1 MRLTSL
7 LVLLALPITQTL
19 AQSNVCHPDDDQR
32 EAKLL
37 AFYTGPLTFSPGG
50 NVDALGRGKLR
61 LGFEATYVP
70 EPSAEISRPER
81 CYASNKSE
89 DTRLSPVFPRPRLA
103 LGLGSG
109 WVLEGSYLPPVTVFD
124 ATPYLASVAVSRLAS
139 IGPAGLLLRA
149 HATFGKVEGAITC
162 SEDALQLVNT
172 AEPCYGSEKSKDTY
186 KPNMLGGEAAITFV
200 LGSRTNGY
208 AGAGYTSLR
217 PRFQVGFR
225 DGRPGVAYDSTR
237 IEVDLNRVS
246 LFGGALF
253 QVSPLIGLTA
263 ELYSVPED
271 VTTFR
276 VGASYRWR

>member
-1 MRLTSL
+1 
-7 LVLLALPITQTL
+7 
-19 AQSNVCHPDDDQR
+19 
-32 EAKLL
+32 
-37 AFYTGPLTFSPGG
+37 
-50 NVDALGRGKLR
+50 
-61 LGFEATYVP
+61 
-70 EPSAEISRPER
+70 
-81 CYASNKSE
+81 
-89 DTRLSPVFPRPRLA
+89 
-103 LGLGSG
+103 
-109 WVLEGSYLPPVTVFD
+109 VTVFD
-124 ATPYLASVAVSRLAS
+124 ASPNLASVALSRIVN
-139 IGPAGLLLRA
+139 IGEAGVLLRA

-162 SEDALQLVNT
+162 SADAIQLVNT
-172 AEPCYGSEKSKDTY
+172 AEPCYGSQKSKDTY
-186 KPNMLGGEAAITFV
+186 KPNMVGGEAAIRFV

-253 QVSPLIGLTA
+253 QVSPVIGLTA

-271 VTTFR
+271 VTTIR

>member
-7 LVLLALPITQTL
+7 LVLLAVPTTQTL

-50 NVDALGRGKLR
+50 NVTALGRGQLR

-70 EPSAEISRPER
+70 EPSDEISRPER
-81 CYASNKSE
+81 CYASSKSE

-109 WVLEGSYLPPVTVFD
+109 WVIEGSYLPPVTVFD
-124 ATPYLASVAVSRLAS
+124 ATPNLASFAISRIVS
-139 IGPAGLLLRA
+139 IGEAGLLLRA

-162 SEDALQLVNT
+162 SEDAIQLVNT
-172 AEPCYGSEKSKDTY
+172 AEPCYGSQKSNDTY
-186 KPNMLGGEAAITFV
+186 KPTMVGGEAAITFV
-200 LGSRTNGY
+200 LGSRTTGY
-208 AGAGYTSLR
+208 AGGGYTSLR

-246 LFGGALF
+246 LFGGVLY

-276 VGASYRWR
+276 IGASYRWR